1 MNKAIDSDDE
11 FAIEDQAYL
20 APADAAEDA
29 ISSDEDFEN
38 MAKSRS
44 HRLVGQCD
52 NRRAKTPAEDPLLA
66 LRWLVLDEAD
76 RLMDMGFEPQ
86 ISSIIKLLEER
97 LEKRKAALVR
107 AGNRGGI
114 SSRLAGKVNRHQ
126 QVAGRRTI
134 LCSATVEERVQ
145 ELAGIALRDPLLIK
159 GDDDSSGDAQ
169 TNGTHSTE
177 ASAAKYAPPSQL
189 SQYYLV
195 TPPKLRF
202 VALVALLRQTLLS
215 KATKQKRQKILV
227 FMSCTDAVDFH
238 WQTLSGMHMGREDED
253 AKAGSQ
259 DKLVSKSALI
269 PGTPVYRLHG
279 SLDLQT
285 RLASLK
291 AFSKESD
298 ASAVLF
304 CTSVAARG
312 LDVQDVNCVIQ
323 YDLPTEGGVNEYIH
337 RVGRTARAG
346 AAGQAW
352 SFLLPSETG
361 WVAWAEEGMQRS
373 SEETT
378 KNVRLAERKVDGLLK
393 VGFGGST
400 AQDWETRA
408 TDVQMA
414 FERWVAND
422 EAVSITT
429 LAVDGCRNANLPFRR
444 TLV

>member
-1 MNKAIDSDDE
+1 
-11 FAIEDQAYL
+11 
-20 APADAAEDA
+20 
-29 ISSDEDFEN
+29 

-44 HRLVGQCD
+44 HRLVGQTGPRKPR
-52 NRRAKTPAEDPLLA
+52 NPPEDPLLA

-86 ISSIIKLLEER
+86 ISSIVKLLEER

-107 AGNRGGI
+107 DSNRGAVT
-114 SSRLAGKVNRHQ
+114 SRLSGQIARHQ
-126 QVAGRRTI
+126 QVTARRTV
-134 LCSATVEERVQ
+134 LCSATVEERVK
-145 ELAGIALRDPLLIK
+145 ELAGIALKDPLLIK
-159 GDDDSSGDAQ
+159 GDDAGQSASATD
-169 TNGTHSTE
+169 GTGGE
-177 ASAAKYAPPSQL
+177 VAAAKYAPPTQL
-189 SQYYLV
+189 SQYYAV
-195 TPPKLRF
+195 VAPKLRF

-215 KATKQKRQKILV
+215 SSAKRKRQKILV

-238 WQTLSGMHMGREDED
+238 WQTMSGMHMGRDGT
-253 AKAGSQ
+253 AIKADTQ

-291 AFSKESD
+291 AFSKNSDES
-298 ASAVLF
+298 AILF

-361 WVAWAEEGMQRS
+361 WVAWAEEGMQQS
-373 SEETT
+373 DVETA
-378 KNVRLAERKVDGLLK
+378 KNVRLVERDVNALLK
-393 VGFGGST
+393 GGFGGSD
-400 AQDWETRA
+400 AREWETRA
-408 TDVQMA
+408 TDVQMS
-414 FERWVAND
+414 FERWVTED
-422 EAVSITT
+422 DAVCFT
-429 LAVDGCRNANLPFRR
+429 LCPSKGTADTVPDL
-444 TLV
+444 

>member
-1 MNKAIDSDDE
+1 MKKPVDSDDE
-11 FAIEDQAYL
+11 FAVEDQAYT
-20 APADAAEDA
+20 APADEDENA

-44 HRLVGQCD
+44 HRLVGQESS
-52 NRRAKTPAEDPLLA
+52 RTPRVPPEDPLLA

-76 RLMDMGFEPQ
+76 RLMDMGFVPQ
-86 ISSIIKLLEER
+86 ISSIVKLLEER

-107 AGNRGGI
+107 AGNRGAV
-114 SSRLAGKVNRHQ
+114 SNRLAGKVALHQ
-126 QVAGRRTI
+126 QVASRRTV

-145 ELAGIALRDPLLIK
+145 ELAGIALKDPLLIK
-159 GDDDSSGDAQ
+159 GDDSGANEPELV
-169 TNGTHSTE
+169 NGSTTAPE
-177 ASAAKYAPPSQL
+177 GATTKYAPPTQL
-189 SQYYLV
+189 SQYYAV
-195 TPPKLRF
+195 VPAKLRF
-202 VALVALLRQTLLS
+202 VGLVALLRQTLLA
-215 KATKQKRQKILV
+215 KAAKNKRQKILV

-238 WQTLSGMHMGREDED
+238 WQTLSGMHMGKAEES
-253 AKAGSQ
+253 AKEQTQ

-269 PGTPVYRLHG
+269 PGVPVYRLHG

-298 ASAVLF
+298 EPAVLF

-312 LDVQDVNCVIQ
+312 LDVQDVTCVIQ

-352 SFLLPSETG
+352 AFLLPSETG
-361 WVAWAEEGMQRS
+361 WVAWADEGMQQS
-373 SEETT
+373 SEQSA
-378 KNVRLAERKVDGLLK
+378 KNVRLVERKVDGLLK
-393 VGFGGST
+393 AGFGGND
-400 AQDWETRA
+400 AREWETRA

-414 FERWVAND
+414 FERWVAED
-422 EAVSITT
+422 EAVSAKT
-429 LAVDGCRNANLPFRR
+429 GRR
-444 TLV
+444 KRS